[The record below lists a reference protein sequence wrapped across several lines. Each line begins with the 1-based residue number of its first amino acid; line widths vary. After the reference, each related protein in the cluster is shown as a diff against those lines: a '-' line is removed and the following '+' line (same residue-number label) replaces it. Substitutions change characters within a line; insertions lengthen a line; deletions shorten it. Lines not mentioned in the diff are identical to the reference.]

1 MRTDQP
7 VTIRLSDYLPPA
19 FLVDRVELAF
29 DLEDNATLV
38 DASLKLRR
46 NPAFAEAGGDAKAP
60 LALDGE
66 GLDLQSI
73 TIDGWHVADEALSV
87 NDEGLTIRD
96 VPDAFTLETRVQ
108 IDPAG
113 NTRLEG
119 LYRSG
124 SAFCTQCEAEGFRRI
139 TYFPDRPDVMT
150 KFKVTIRG
158 DKQACP
164 VLLSNGNLV
173 EEGGLDGGRHYAVW
187 EDPHPKPSY
196 LFALVAGQLEA
207 IQDKFTTASGKPVDL
222 YIYTEPGESER
233 ATYAMD
239 ALIRSMKWDE
249 EVFGLEY
256 DLERF
261 NIVAVSDF
269 NMGAME
275 NKSLNVFNSKYILAD
290 PDTATD
296 ADYAGI
302 ERVVA
307 HEYFH
312 NWTGNRVTCR
322 DWFQLSLKEGLT
334 VFRDQEFSAD
344 MRDAAVQRIDDVRTL
359 RARQFPEDS
368 GPTAHPIRPDS
379 YIEINNFYTPTIY
392 EKGAEVVRLLHSEL
406 GPEGFRKGMDLYF
419 QRHDNQA
426 VTCDDFRQAMADAN
440 GVDLSAYAGWYS
452 QAGTPVVEA
461 HGVYDRMSDSY
472 ALTLRQKTPPTPGQ
486 ADKHPL
492 PIPLSIGLVGPDGED
507 LPLIGPDGAPLVR
520 PVVTLEKAEQTFTF
534 EGVAVEP
541 TPSINRGFSAP
552 IRLDLQIGDEERG
565 FLAANDADPFNRW
578 EAMQQLAT
586 KSLLARVEDPEEPWP
601 AALLDALARTVM
613 ADELSPAFRA
623 ALLTLP
629 GEEYLAEQ
637 QAIIDPDG
645 IRTAREALRAEIAGQ
660 FAAKFRAI
668 YDAQRTNAPYSPD
681 ADNAGKRSLQNVA
694 LAYLTAG
701 PEGSAPAEA
710 QFRSADNMTDRL
722 AALSLLNQ
730 TEGEAR
736 DDALAAFAARYDAN
750 ALVMDKWFAL
760 QATAPMP
767 GAADRVR
774 DLMEHPRFSITNPNK
789 VRALIGA
796 FAMGNQTGFHA
807 ADGSGYAF
815 LAEQIIRLN
824 GLNPQI
830 AARLIGPL
838 GRWRKFDAA
847 RQSQMRAALK
857 DIAATPDLAPDLF
870 EVVSKSLAD

>member
-1 MRTDQP
+1 MRTEEP
-7 VTIRLSDYLPPA
+7 KTIRLADYKPPS
-19 FLVDRVELAF
+19 FLIDHVELAF
-29 DLEDNATLV
+29 DLEDDATLV
-38 DASLKLRR
+38 DALLVLRR
-46 NPAFAEAGGDAKAP
+46 NPAFAAAGGESTAP

-66 GLDLQSI
+66 GLELQSI
-73 TIDGWHVADEALSV
+73 SIDGKRVSEEALSI
-87 NDEGLTIRD
+87 NEAGLTIRD
-96 VPDAFTLETRVQ
+96 VPEVFTLETRVQ

-150 KFKVTIRG
+150 KFKVTVRA
-158 DKQACP
+158 DKAACP

-173 EEGGLDGGRHYAVW
+173 EEGDLPEGRHYAVW
-187 EDPHPKPSY
+187 EDPHPKPAY
-196 LFALVAGQLEA
+196 LFALVAGRLEH
-207 IQDKFTTASGKPVDL
+207 IQDSFTTQSGKPVDL
-222 YIYTEPGESER
+222 YIYTEPDQSSR

-249 EVFGLEY
+249 EVYGLEY

-296 ADYAGI
+296 GDYAGI

-368 GPTAHPIRPDS
+368 GPTTHPIRPDS

-392 EKGAEVVRLLHSEL
+392 EKGAEVVRLLHSQL
-406 GPEGFRKGMDLYF
+406 GAEGFRKGMDLYF
-419 QRHDNQA
+419 ERHDNQA

-440 GVDLSAYAGWYS
+440 GADLSAFNTWYS
-452 QAGTPVVEA
+452 QAGTPAVTVT
-461 HGVYDRMSDSY
+461 GSYDPAAQTYSM
-472 ALTLRQKTPPTPGQ
+472 TLRQQTMPTPGQ
-486 ADKHPL
+486 PDKKPL
-492 PIPLSIGLVGPDGED
+492 PIPLNIGLVGPDGDD
-507 LPLIGPDGAPLVR
+507 LPLVVGGKPLAR
-520 PVVTLEKAEQTFTF
+520 STVTLTSEEQTYTF
-534 EGVAVEP
+534 EQVAVAP
-541 TPSINRGFSAP
+541 ALSVNRGFSAP
-552 IRLDLQIGDEERG
+552 VLLDLQIGEEERG
-565 FLAANDADPFNRW
+565 FLAANDPDPFNRW
-578 EAMQQLAT
+578 ESMQQLAT
-586 KSLLARVEDPEEPWP
+586 STLLQRVADPSFAWPPALIDAFARN
-601 AALLDALARTVM
+601 VM

-623 ALLTLP
+623 AMLTLP

-637 QAIIDPDG
+637 QATIDPDAV
-645 IRTAREALRAEIAGQ
+645 RAAREALRQEIAQ
-660 FAAKFRAI
+660 RFANQFRAL
-668 YDAQRTNAPYSPD
+668 YEGQRINAPYSPD
-681 ADNAGKRSLQNVA
+681 AESAGKRALQNTA
-694 LAYLTAG
+694 LAYLTIGPAG
-701 PEGSAPAEA
+701 TAPAEA
-710 QFRSADNMTDRL
+710 AFQAADNMTDRL

-730 TEGEAR
+730 QEGPTR
-736 DDALAAFAARYDAN
+736 DAALDTFAERYDGE
-750 ALVMDKWFAL
+750 ALVMDKWFSL
-760 QATAPMP
+760 QATAPLS

-774 DLMEHPRFSITNPNK
+774 GLMSHPRFSMTNPNK

-796 FAMGNQTGFHA
+796 FSMTNPTGFHA

-815 LAEQIIRLN
+815 LAEQIKSLN
-824 GLNPQI
+824 ATNPQI
-830 AARLIGPL
+830 ASRLIGPL
-838 GRWRKFDAA
+838 GRWRRYGPA
-847 RQSQMRAALK
+847 RQALMRAALE
-857 DIAATPDLAPDLF
+857 DIAATPNLAPDLF
-870 EVVSKSLAD
+870 EVVSKSLAT

>member
-7 VTIRLSDYLPPA
+7 VTIRLSDYMPPA
-19 FLVDRVELAF
+19 FLIDRVELAF
-29 DLEDNATLV
+29 DLEDAATLV

-46 NPAFAEAGGDAKAP
+46 NPAFIKAGGDPKAP

-66 GLDLQSI
+66 ALDLQSI

-139 TYFPDRPDVMT
+139 TYFQDRPDVMT
-150 KFKVTIRG
+150 TFKVTIRA

-164 VLLSNGNLV
+164 VLLSNGNLM
-173 EEGGLDGGRHYAVW
+173 EEGDLPDGRHYAVW

-207 IQDKFTTASGKPVDL
+207 IRDSFTTASGKAVDL
-222 YIYTEPGESER
+222 YIYTEPGESGR
-233 ATYAMD
+233 AAYAMD

-249 EVFGLEY
+249 EVYGLEY

-296 ADYAGI
+296 ADYSGI

-344 MRDAAVQRIDDVRTL
+344 MRDAAVQRIDDVRAL

-392 EKGAEVVRLLHSEL
+392 DKGAEVVRLLHSEL
-406 GPEGFRKGMDLYF
+406 GPEGFRKGMDLYI

-426 VTCDDFRQAMADAN
+426 VTCDDFRNAMADAN

-461 HGVYDRMSDSY
+461 HGVHDRMSDSY

-486 ADKHPL
+486 PHKQPV
-492 PIPLSIGLVGPDGED
+492 PIPLSLGLVGPDGED
-507 LPLIGPDGAPLVR
+507 IPLIGRDGKPLDR
-520 PVVTLEKAEQTFTF
+520 PVIRLEKDEQTFIF
-534 EGVAVEP
+534 ESVPVEP

-552 IRLDLQIGDEERG
+552 IKLDLQIGDEERG
-565 FLAANDADPFNRW
+565 FLAANDTDPFNRW

-586 KSLLARVEDPEEPWP
+586 KSLLARIEDPDEPWP
-601 AALLDALARTVM
+601 AALMDALARNVM

-623 ALLTLP
+623 AMLTLP
-629 GEEYLAEQ
+629 SEEYLAEQ

-645 IRTAREALRAEIAGQ
+645 IRAAREALRAEIAGQ
-660 FAAKFRAI
+660 FATKFRAI
-668 YDAQRTNAPYSPD
+668 YDAQRTNEPYNPD
-681 ADNAGKRSLQNVA
+681 AESAGRRSLQNVA

-701 PEGSAPAEA
+701 PEGTTPAEA

-730 TEGEAR
+730 NEGPAR
-736 DDALAAFAARYDAN
+736 EEALAAFAARYDTN
-750 ALVMDKWFAL
+750 PLVMDKWFSL
-760 QATAPMP
+760 QATAPLP

-774 DLMEHPRFSITNPNK
+774 KLMEHPRFSITNPNK

-847 RQSQMRAALK
+847 RQSQIRAALT

>member
-1 MRTDQP
+1 MRTDEP
-7 VTIRLSDYLPPA
+7 VTIRLADYRPPA
-19 FLVDRVELAF
+19 FLIDHVELAF

-38 DASLKLRR
+38 DASLALRR
-46 NPAFAEAGGDAKAP
+46 NPAFIEAGGDAKAP

-66 GLDLQSI
+66 ALDLQSI

-87 NDEGLTIRD
+87 NEAGLTIRD

-150 KFKVTIRG
+150 TFKVTIRA
-158 DKQACP
+158 DKEACP

-173 EEGGLDGGRHYAVW
+173 EEGDLPEGRHYAVW
-187 EDPHPKPSY
+187 EDPHPKPAY
-196 LFALVAGQLEA
+196 LFALVAGRLEA
-207 IQDKFTTASGKPVDL
+207 IQDKFTTASGRPVDL

-233 ATYAMD
+233 AAYAMD

-249 EVFGLEY
+249 EVYGLEY

-334 VFRDQEFSAD
+334 VFRDQQFSAD

-368 GPTAHPIRPDS
+368 GPTAHPVRPDS

-392 EKGAEVVRLLHSEL
+392 EKGAEIVRLLYSEL

-419 QRHDNQA
+419 RRHDNQA
-426 VTCDDFRQAMADAN
+426 VTCDDFRNAMADAN
-440 GVDLSAYAGWYS
+440 GVDLSAYAGWYA

-472 ALTLRQKTPPTPGQ
+472 ALTLKQHTPPTPGQ
-486 ADKHPL
+486 PHKQPV
-492 PIPLSIGLVGPDGED
+492 PIPLTVGLVGPDGED
-507 LPLIGPDGAPLVR
+507 IPLVGPDGNPLAR
-520 PVVTLEKAEQTFTF
+520 PVITLEQAEQTFTF
-534 EGVAVEP
+534 ESVPVEP
-541 TPSINRGFSAP
+541 APSINRGFSAP

-565 FLAANDADPFNRW
+565 FLAANDSDPFNRW

-586 KSLLARVEDPEEPWP
+586 QALLTRIEDPAEPWP
-601 AALLDALARTVM
+601 PALLDAFARTVM
-613 ADELSPAFRA
+613 ADDLPPAFRA

-629 GEEYLAEQ
+629 SEEYLAEQ
-637 QAIIDPDG
+637 QGIIDPDG
-645 IRTAREALRAEIAGQ
+645 IRTAREALKAEIAGQ
-660 FAAKFRAI
+660 FAKHFRTI

-681 ADNAGKRSLQNVA
+681 ADSAGRRSLQNTA
-694 LAYLTAG
+694 LAYLVAG
-701 PEGSAPAEA
+701 PEGAAPAET
-710 QFRSADNMTDRL
+710 QFQAADNMTDRL

-730 TEGEAR
+730 TDGSAR
-736 DDALAAFAARYDAN
+736 DDALTAFAERYDGN
-750 ALVMDKWFAL
+750 ALVMDKWFSL
-760 QATAPMP
+760 QATATMP

-774 DLMEHPRFSITNPNK
+774 QLMNHPRFSITNPNK

-796 FAMGNQTGFHA
+796 FAIGNQTGFHA

-830 AARLIGPL
+830 AARLVGPL

-847 RQSQMRAALK
+847 RQSQMKAALK
-857 DIAATPDLAPDLF
+857 EIAATPNLAPDLV
-870 EVVSKSLAD
+870 EMVSKSLAD

>member
-1 MRTDQP
+1 MRTEQP
-7 VTIRLSDYLPPA
+7 VIIRLADYKLPA
-19 FLVDRVELAF
+19 FLIDHVELAF
-29 DLEDNATLV
+29 DLEDDATLV
-38 DASLKLRR
+38 DATLALRR
-46 NPAFAEAGGDAKAP
+46 NPAFIKAGGDPKAP

-73 TIDGWHVADEALSV
+73 TIDSWHVADEALSV
-87 NDEGLTIRD
+87 NEAGLAIRK

-113 NTRLEG
+113 NTLLEG

-124 SAFCTQCEAEGFRRI
+124 SAFCTQCEAEGFRHI

-150 KFKVTIRG
+150 KFKVTIRA
-158 DKQACP
+158 DKTACP

-173 EEGGLDGGRHYAVW
+173 EEGDLPEGRHYAVW

-207 IQDKFTTASGKPVDL
+207 IQDKFTTASGKDVDL

-249 EVFGLEY
+249 EVYGLQY

-296 ADYAGI
+296 GDYSGI

-334 VFRDQEFSAD
+334 VFRDQVFSAD
-344 MRDAAVQRIDDVRTL
+344 MRGAAVQRIDDMRTL

-392 EKGAEVVRLLHSEL
+392 EKGAEVICLLHSEL
-406 GPEGFRKGMDLYF
+406 GAEGFRKGMDLYF

-426 VTCDDFRQAMADAN
+426 VTCDDFRNAMADAN
-440 GVDLSAYAGWYS
+440 GVDLSAYAGWYA
-452 QAGTPVVEA
+452 QAGRPLVEA

-486 ADKHPL
+486 PNKQPL
-492 PIPLSIGLVGPDGED
+492 PIPLSIGLVGPDGEN
-507 LPLIGPDGAPLVR
+507 IPLVGPAGQPLSR
-520 PVVTLEKAEQTFTF
+520 PVITLEETEQTFTF
-534 EGVAVEP
+534 ENVPVEP
-541 TPSINRGFSAP
+541 APSINRGFSAP

-565 FLAANDADPFNRW
+565 FLATSDSDPFNRW

-586 KSLLARVEDPEEPWP
+586 QGLLARIENADEPWP
-601 AALLDALARTVM
+601 PALLDALARMVM
-613 ADELSPAFRA
+613 ADDLSPAFRA

-629 GEEYLAEQ
+629 SEEYLAEQ

-645 IRTAREALRAEIAGQ
+645 IRAAREALKAEIARQFAGQ
-660 FAAKFRAI
+660 FCTI
-668 YDAQRTNAPYSPD
+668 YDAQHTNAPYSPD
-681 ADNAGKRSLQNVA
+681 ADSAGRRALQNTA
-694 LAYLTAG
+694 LAYLVAG
-701 PEGSAPAEA
+701 PEGTAPAETLFQA
-710 QFRSADNMTDRL
+710 VDNMTDRL

-730 TEGEAR
+730 TDGAAR
-736 DDALAAFAARYDAN
+736 DGARQAFAQRYDAN
-750 ALVMDKWFAL
+750 ALVMDKWFSL
-760 QATAPMP
+760 QATAPLA

-774 DLMEHPRFSITNPNK
+774 QLMDHPRFSITNPNK

-796 FAMGNQTGFHA
+796 FAMANQTGFHA
-807 ADGSGYAF
+807 ADSSGYVF
-815 LAEQIIRLN
+815 LAEQIIRLSA
-824 GLNPQI
+824 LNPQI
-830 AARLIGPL
+830 AARLVGPL

-847 RQSQMRAALK
+847 RQSQMKAALQQ
-857 DIAATPDLAPDLF
+857 IAVTPELAPDLV
-870 EVVSKSLAD
+870 EMVSKSLAD